1 MIKSKIVL
9 LSALVSCA
17 LISGCKEENKNNVSI
32 EFMHSSVEQERQ
44 AVISKLIAR
53 FEKENPGITVKQV
66 PVEEDAYNTKVI
78 TLSRSGSLP
87 EVIETSHDYAKV
99 MDKEQLIDRKAVA
112 TVISNVGEGAF
123 YDGVLRIVRTEDGS
137 AWTGVPVSAWI
148 GGIWYRKD
156 VLAKAGLEEPK
167 NWQQLLDVAQKLNDP
182 ANKKYG
188 IALPT
193 AESVLTEQSF
203 SQFAL
208 SNQANVFNAEG
219 KITLDTPEMMQ
230 ALTYYRN
237 LAANT
242 MPGSNDIMEV
252 KDAFMNGTAPMAIYS
267 TYILPAVI
275 KEGDPKNV
283 GFVVPTEKNSAVY
296 GMLTSLTITAGQKT
310 EETEAAEKFVTFMEQ
325 ADNIADWVMMSPGA
339 ALPVNKAVVTTATWK
354 DNDVIKALGELPNQL
369 ISELPNIQ
377 VFGAVGDKNFTRMG
391 DVTGSGVVS
400 SMVHNVTVGKAD
412 FLARCKRARKSW
424 MSWSNSAKPRTG
436 IRNEQ
441 AFSGRSDMPF
451 ALLLLAPS
459 LLLLGGL
466 VAWPMVSNIE
476 ISFLRLP
483 LNPNIESTFV
493 GVSNYVRI
501 LSDPG
506 FWHSLWMTVWYTALV
521 VAGSTVLG
529 LAVAMFFNREFR
541 LRKTARSLVI
551 LSYVTPSIS
560 LVFAWKYM
568 FNNGYG
574 IVNYLGVDLL
584 HLYEQAPLWFDNPG
598 SSFVLV
604 VLFAIWRYFPYA
616 FISFLAI
623 LQTIDKSL
631 YEAAEMD
638 GANAWQ
644 RFRIVTLPAIMP
656 VLATV
661 VTLRTIWMFY
671 MFADVY
677 LLTTKV
683 DILGVYLYKTAFA
696 FNDLGKA
703 AAISVVLFI
712 IIFAVIL
719 LTRKRV
725 NLNGNK

>member
-17 LISGCKEENKNNVSI
+17 LISGCKEENKTNVSI

-99 MDKEQLIDRKAVA
+99 MDKEQLIERKAVA

-230 ALTYYRN
+230 ALTYYRD
-237 LAANT
+237 LTANT

-339 ALPVNKAVVTTATWK
+339 ALP
-354 DNDVIKALGELPNQL
+354 
-369 ISELPNIQ
+369 
-377 VFGAVGDKNFTRMG
+377 
-391 DVTGSGVVS
+391 
-400 SMVHNVTVGKAD
+400 
-412 FLARCKRARKSW
+412 
-424 MSWSNSAKPRTG
+424 
-436 IRNEQ
+436 
-441 AFSGRSDMPF
+441 
-451 ALLLLAPS
+451 LLAPS

>member
-1 MIKSKIVL
+1 
-9 LSALVSCA
+9 
-17 LISGCKEENKNNVSI
+17 
-32 EFMHSSVEQERQ
+32 
-44 AVISKLIAR
+44 
-53 FEKENPGITVKQV
+53 
-66 PVEEDAYNTKVI
+66 
-78 TLSRSGSLP
+78 
-87 EVIETSHDYAKV
+87 
-99 MDKEQLIDRKAVA
+99 
-112 TVISNVGEGAF
+112 
-123 YDGVLRIVRTEDGS
+123 
-137 AWTGVPVSAWI
+137 
-148 GGIWYRKD
+148 
-156 VLAKAGLEEPK
+156 
-167 NWQQLLDVAQKLNDP
+167 
-182 ANKKYG
+182 
-188 IALPT
+188 
-193 AESVLTEQSF
+193 
-203 SQFAL
+203 
-208 SNQANVFNAEG
+208 
-219 KITLDTPEMMQ
+219 
-230 ALTYYRN
+230 
-237 LAANT
+237 
-242 MPGSNDIMEV
+242 
-252 KDAFMNGTAPMAIYS
+252 MNR
-267 TYILPAVI
+267 L
-275 KEGDPKNV
+275 
-283 GFVVPTEKNSAVY
+283 
-296 GMLTSLTITAGQKT
+296 
-310 EETEAAEKFVTFMEQ
+310 
-325 ADNIADWVMMSPGA
+325 
-339 ALPVNKAVVTTATWK
+339 
-354 DNDVIKALGELPNQL
+354 
-369 ISELPNIQ
+369 
-377 VFGAVGDKNFTRMG
+377 
-391 DVTGSGVVS
+391 
-400 SMVHNVTVGKAD
+400 
-412 FLARCKRARKSW
+412 
-424 MSWSNSAKPRTG
+424 
-436 IRNEQ
+436 
-441 AFSGRSDMPF
+441 FSGRSDMPF

-506 FWHSLWMTVWYTALV
+506 FWHS
-521 VAGSTVLG
+521 
-529 LAVAMFFNREFR
+529 
-541 LRKTARSLVI
+541 
-551 LSYVTPSIS
+551 
-560 LVFAWKYM
+560 
-568 FNNGYG
+568 
-574 IVNYLGVDLL
+574 
-584 HLYEQAPLWFDNPG
+584 LWFDNPG